1 MGEGSA
7 PGAGATG
14 LNAADSD
21 PSGAV
26 AAREVRPPLVVVGGP
41 TATGKTDLAVRLAL
55 GLIADGIPA
64 EVISADSRQVY
75 RGTDVATAKPTVD
88 ERRGVP
94 HHGLD
99 LADPDERFSVAEFAE
114 HVEAI
119 LPSIGA
125 RGGVAL
131 LVGGTGFW
139 LRAIADGLDLEALPW
154 DPGVRAA
161 LDADL
166 ATGGLEALAAR
177 LQAAAPAL
185 AASVDLRNPRRVVR
199 ALEIATLQGDAPR
212 PAPRGYGAPVLRIA
226 LDLAD
231 RAAHR
236 AWIAR
241 RSAVQLDGGILAEAD
256 ALRARYPADLPA
268 FSAIGYR
275 EAWDLLDG
283 RIDRA
288 GYLAA
293 NVGRNVAYARRQRTW
308 FRASPADF
316 VLDAGDSGAAYVA
329 LERVRTFARASAGR
343 GADVTPG

>member
-1 MGEGSA
+1 
-7 PGAGATG
+7 
-14 LNAADSD
+14 
-21 PSGAV
+21 
-26 AAREVRPPLVVVGGP
+26 
-41 TATGKTDLAVRLAL
+41 VRLAL
-55 GLIADGIPA
+55 GLIADGIPT

-75 RGTDVATAKPTVD
+75 RGTDVATAKPTLD
-88 ERRGVP
+88 ERSGVP

-99 LADPDERFSVAEFAE
+99 LADPDERFSVADFAG

-119 LPSIGA
+119 LPPIAA

-139 LRAIADGLDLEALPW
+139 LRAIADGLDLDALPW

-161 LDADL
+161 LEADL
-166 ATGGLEALAAR
+166 AGGGLAPLVAR
-177 LQAAAPAL
+177 LQATAPAL

-212 PAPRGYGAPVLRIA
+212 PAPRGYGGPVLRVT

-231 RAAHR
+231 RATHR
-236 AWIAR
+236 SWIAR
-241 RSAVQLDGGILAEAD
+241 RSAVQLDGGILPEAE

-283 RIDRA
+283 RIDRE

-308 FRASPADF
+308 FRATPADL
-316 VLDAGDSGAAYVA
+316 VLDASDPGAADVA
-329 LERVRTFARASAGR
+329 LERVRGFARTSGR
-343 GADVTPG
+343 PGA

>member
-1 MGEGSA
+1 
-7 PGAGATG
+7 
-14 LNAADSD
+14 
-21 PSGAV
+21 
-26 AAREVRPPLVVVGGP
+26 
-41 TATGKTDLAVRLAL
+41 VRLAL
-55 GLIADGIPA
+55 GLIADGIPT

-75 RGTDVATAKPTVD
+75 RGTDVATAKPTLD

-99 LADPDERFSVAEFAE
+99 LADPDERFSVADFAG

-119 LPSIGA
+119 LPPIAA

-139 LRAIADGLDLEALPW
+139 LRAIADGLDLDALPW

-161 LDADL
+161 LEADL
-166 ATGGLEALAAR
+166 AGGGLAPLVAR
-177 LQAAAPAL
+177 LQATAPAL

-212 PAPRGYGAPVLRIA
+212 PAPRGYGGPVLRVT

-231 RAAHR
+231 RATHR
-236 AWIAR
+236 SWIAR
-241 RSAVQLDGGILAEAD
+241 RSAVQLDGGILPEAE

-283 RIDRA
+283 RIDRE

-308 FRASPADF
+308 FRATPADL
-316 VLDAGDSGAAYVA
+316 VLDTSDPGAADVA
-329 LERVRTFARASAGR
+329 LERVRGFARTSGR
-343 GADVTPG
+343 PGA

>member
-1 MGEGSA
+1 M
-7 PGAGATG
+7 
-14 LNAADSD
+14 
-21 PSGAV
+21 
-26 AAREVRPPLVVVGGP
+26 
-41 TATGKTDLAVRLAL
+41 RLAL
-55 GLIADGIPA
+55 GLIAEGIPT

-75 RGTDVATAKPTVD
+75 RGTDVATAKPTLD

-99 LADPDERFSVAEFAE
+99 LADPDERFSVADFAG

-119 LPSIGA
+119 LPPIAA

-139 LRAIADGLDLEALPW
+139 LRAIADGLDLDALPW

-161 LDADL
+161 LEADL
-166 ATGGLEALAAR
+166 AGGGLAPLVAR
-177 LQAAAPAL
+177 LQATAPAL

-212 PAPRGYGAPVLRIA
+212 PAPRGYGGPVLRVT

-231 RAAHR
+231 RATHR
-236 AWIAR
+236 SWIAR
-241 RSAVQLDGGILAEAD
+241 RSAVQLDGGILPEAE

-283 RIDRA
+283 RIDRE

-308 FRASPADF
+308 FRATPADL
-316 VLDAGDSGAAYVA
+316 VLDAGDPGAADVA
-329 LERVRTFARASAGR
+329 LERVRGFARPEDAR
-343 GADVTPG
+343 GS